1 MNGFKMRLS
10 IVAVLP
16 FLFLLGGCVG
26 AIPVPQLPSEH
37 VEFINESALQDVAK
51 GGVAIKTVHERLGD
65 PEYKFEDPQRW
76 IYIVKRHR
84 AGKLRVCGGVIL
96 PDGHGNSIEE
106 GGCTK
111 KTDKRVV
118 TYLALTFETGQTTSA
133 SVTEGLKAGECGKS
147 GFCRDDKGGV
157 FFQSR

>member
-1 MNGFKMRLS
+1 MRLS

-65 PEYKFEDPQRW
+65 PKYEFEDPQRW
-76 IYIVKRHR
+76 VYLAKRHR
-84 AGKLRVCGGVIL
+84 AGKLRVCGGYIIPVPSESARGEAI
-96 PDGHGNSIEE
+96 DG
-106 GGCTK
+106 GGCTD
-111 KTDKRVV
+111 KTNKLVI
-118 TYLALTFETGQTTSA
+118 TYLILTFESGQTTFA
-133 SVTEGLKAGECGKS
+133 TVTEGLKAGKCGKS

-157 FFQSR
+157 FFQAR